1 MATKRFFSGES
12 SGEPLIK
19 RMAMANSPKKI
30 RENYKRINGKL
41 MGKMTLSI
49 DNEYYYTFRIM
60 SDNKIQEYYGDS
72 QSFKDMEEG
81 KCYDISLNYV
91 KTKFSQMIQINEY
104 KECEMEIETAIPL
117 SAYLTNKHFE
127 NEDSVNIIVKYKF
140 IYKKINSNLYKVV
153 FEVAYKNFN
162 DDSDVVQ
169 VECFVNAKTLMN
181 LFKNNIKGS
190 DDVNEVFKY
199 LKDNENQIFTIY
211 NIKCQQIFNGANVYM
226 NWNVVNSTRIELC
239 EAKEN
244 EAYSNLQNCTN
255 ARINISRSNKHV
267 ASYNVNMLK
276 SELEENDMSDNK
288 FIVQFKSDELNVAD
302 SDDRSTS
309 SDSSRWNKSVFYVNT
324 NKKTEA
330 DSLQKLCA
338 DFNQISMLLE
348 DNLIKVTIYVTV
360 ENGENGNM
368 NVLGL
373 LKYDEDENDYTFL

>member
-1 MATKRFFSGES
+1 
-12 SGEPLIK
+12 
-19 RMAMANSPKKI
+19 
-30 RENYKRINGKL
+30 
-41 MGKMTLSI
+41 
-49 DNEYYYTFRIM
+49 
-60 SDNKIQEYYGDS
+60 
-72 QSFKDMEEG
+72 
-81 KCYDISLNYV
+81 
-91 KTKFSQMIQINEY
+91 
-104 KECEMEIETAIPL
+104 
-117 SAYLTNKHFE
+117 
-127 NEDSVNIIVKYKF
+127 
-140 IYKKINSNLYKVV
+140 
-153 FEVAYKNFN
+153 
-162 DDSDVVQ
+162 
-169 VECFVNAKTLMN
+169 
-181 LFKNNIKGS
+181 
-190 DDVNEVFKY
+190 
-199 LKDNENQIFTIY
+199 
-211 NIKCQQIFNGANVYM
+211 M

-255 ARINISRSNKHV
+255 ARINISRSNKRV

-309 SDSSRWNKSVFYVNT
+309 SDSSKWNKSVFYVNT